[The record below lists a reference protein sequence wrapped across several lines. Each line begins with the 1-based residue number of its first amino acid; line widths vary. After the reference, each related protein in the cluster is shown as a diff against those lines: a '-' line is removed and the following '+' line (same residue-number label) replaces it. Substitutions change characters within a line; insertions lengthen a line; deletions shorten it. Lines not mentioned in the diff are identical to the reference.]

1 MMKINKC
8 DSIFNIYIYY
18 VNKLEIGKIR
28 GEFWVDVI
36 PFIYGGEGDTRK
48 GLKFEIK

>member
-8 DSIFNIYIYY
+8 GSIFNIYIYY

-28 GEFWVDVI
+28 GGEFWVDVI
-36 PFIYGGEGDTRK
+36 PFIYGGEGGIREKD
-48 GLKFEIK
+48 